1 VFRPILTSDAY
12 DKLHVLLVGGTGEL
26 LVNDERLTPL
36 DNKSEKCVQDESK
49 IGDEVTQD
57 SEVEEHHRLPQVIGP
72 PYMRGGLEAQGRAVS
87 AAEGRVRRDL
97 AEARLGKWA
106 GGGDGRGECEVWGV
120 RREVG
125 ILIVCVT
132 TGYAFW

>member
-1 VFRPILTSDAY
+1 M
-12 DKLHVLLVGGTGEL
+12 LLVD
-26 LVNDERLTPL
+26 DEGLTPL
-36 DNKSEKCVQDESK
+36 DNKSEKCVQNESK
-49 IGDEVTQD
+49 MSDEITRD
-57 SEVEEHHRLPQVIGP
+57 SEVAEHHHLPKVIEP
-72 PYMRGGLEAQGRAVS
+72 PYMRGGLEAQGGAVS